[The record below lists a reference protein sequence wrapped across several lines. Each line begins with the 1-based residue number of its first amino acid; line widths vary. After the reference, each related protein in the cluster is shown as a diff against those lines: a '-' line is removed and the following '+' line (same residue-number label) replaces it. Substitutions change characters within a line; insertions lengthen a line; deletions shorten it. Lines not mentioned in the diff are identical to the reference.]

1 MRELNMTRFAKD
13 LIVSLQQAVAQSAN
27 RKADVAKTRS
37 FKELVQHQ
45 VEADPAFAEALL
57 REGNEA
63 MREGDVETGNT
74 ILRSYT
80 EAKK

>member
-1 MRELNMTRFAKD
+1 MRNLNMTKFAKQ
-13 LIVSLQQAVAQSAN
+13 LITSLKQAVAHSAN
-27 RKADVAKTRS
+27 EKADVAKTRS

-45 VEADPAFAEALL
+45 VEADPAFAEAIL

-80 EAKK
+80 EAKE

>member
-1 MRELNMTRFAKD
+1 MRELNVTRFAKD
-13 LIVSLQQAVAQSAN
+13 LIASLQQAVAQSAN

-37 FKELVQHQ
+37 FKELVQHH

-80 EAKK
+80 ETKK

>member
-1 MRELNMTRFAKD
+1 MRDLKVTRFAKD
-13 LIVSLQQAVAQSAN
+13 LITSLQQAAAHSAN

-37 FKELVQHQ
+37 FKELVQQH
-45 VEADPAFAEALL
+45 VEADPVFAKALQH
-57 REGNEA
+57 EGNEA

-74 ILRSYT
+74 ISRSYT

>member
-1 MRELNMTRFAKD
+1 MTRFAKD
-13 LIVSLQQAVAQSAN
+13 LISSLQQAVTHSAN
-27 RKADVAKTRS
+27 GKVGVAKTRR
-37 FKELVQHQ
+37 FKELVQHH